1 MSRGRRV
8 AAAVAGSLVLVSGIP
23 ATPAS
28 AAATVLNCRTFV
40 HAADNDLGIAAC
52 SNPTGR
58 NWIFRAVV
66 VCGRAPDV
74 VGEWVTL
81 PPGGY
86 GESQGYCG
94 GIFTSGVGAVGVD
107 ERPA

>member
-1 MSRGRRV
+1 MRI
-8 AAAVAGSLVLVSGIP
+8 AAAVGGAVALLSGVLTVS
-23 ATPAS
+23 AS
-28 AAATVLNCRTFV
+28 AATVLNCDTFV
-40 HAADNDLGIAAC
+40 HAQDNDLGIAAC
-52 SNPTGR
+52 SNPTGQT
-58 NWIFRAVV
+58 WIFRAVV

-81 PPGGY
+81 PPGAS

-107 ERPA
+107 ERLA